1 MSKVLAIDLGA
12 SSGRF
17 IVVEY
22 KDNNFFIEET
32 YRFRNGMERIDGH
45 LRWDFDSIFNHI
57 KKGLKIS
64 LNKHS
69 DIQSVG
75 VDTWAVDYGLLD
87 KNNNLISNP
96 IGYRDERND
105 KASQELLKRINYKYI
120 YIYSG
125 IQFLP
130 FNSIFQLYDDINNV
144 EFDKFLLIPDLINF
158 YLTGNKYIELTNLST
173 TALYDPIN
181 KEISIN
187 NKRIISLEDK
197 LISPI
202 IYPSKKVGTLKDE
215 LCEELGVSPIDV
227 VSVGSHDTAS
237 AIASIKL
244 DDKSAYLSSGTW
256 SLLGVELKKP
266 LVNEETYLA
275 NFTNEIGLEHT
286 VRFLKNIMG
295 LFIVQEIKK
304 DYEIDDP
311 NLCFQTLQEE
321 AIKVKDNQIYIDV
334 EDEIFQK
341 PGDMLNKYYEYLKK
355 TSQYKENLIRG
366 EVIRSIYESMAFNYF
381 KQFELLKKLT
391 KKNLQKIVVI
401 GGGSNSKILNQLIAN
416 SLNVIVETGLSEATV
431 FGNALA
437 QFIYLNEFENLND
450 ARVALSKNI
459 EKETYY
465 PSDIEKYH
473 DKYNEYLKII
483 GGSKNG

>member
-17 IVVEY
+17 IIVEY
-22 KDNNFFIEET
+22 KNNTFTVEET
-32 YRFRNGMERIDGH
+32 YRFKNGMEMIDNH
-45 LRWDFDSIFNHI
+45 LRWNFDSIFNHI
-57 KKGLKIS
+57 KEGLKIS
-64 LNKHS
+64 LTKHK
-69 DIQSVG
+69 DVQSIG

-87 KNNNLISNP
+87 KNNNLIANP
-96 IGYRDERND
+96 IGYRDERNN
-105 KASQELLKRINYKYI
+105 KASAELLKKINYKYI

-130 FNSIFQLYDDINNV
+130 FNSIFQLYDDMAKID
-144 EFDKFLLIPDLINF
+144 FDKFLLIPDLINF

-181 KEISIN
+181 KEIATS
-187 NKRIISLEDK
+187 NKRIIDLDDK
-197 LISPI
+197 LMSPI
-202 IYPSKKVGTLKDE
+202 IYPSKKVGTLKYE
-215 LCEELGVSPIDV
+215 LCEELDIYPVDV

-244 DDKSAYLSSGTW
+244 DEKSAYLSSGTW
-256 SLLGVELKKP
+256 SLLGVELAKP
-266 LVNEETYLA
+266 LINEETYLA

-295 LFIVQEIKK
+295 LFIIQEIKK
-304 DYEIDDP
+304 DYDVNEP
-311 NLCFQTLQEE
+311 NLSFQTLQNE
-321 AIKVKDNQIYIDV
+321 AIAIDNNQIYIDV
-334 EDEIFQK
+334 EDELFQK
-341 PGDMLNKYYEYLKK
+341 PGDMLNKYYAYLKK
-355 TSQYKENLIRG
+355 TSQFKEDLSRG
-366 EVIRSIYESMAFNYF
+366 EIIRSIYESMAFNYF

-391 KKNLQKIVVI
+391 KRNLQKIVVI

-416 SLNVIVETGLSEATV
+416 SLNVVVETGLSEATV

-437 QFIYLNEFENLND
+437 QLIYLKEFNNLNS
-450 ARVALSKNI
+450 ARDALSSSTI
-459 EKETYY
+459 KEIYH
-465 PSDIEKYH
+465 PNDIEKYQN
-473 DKYNEYLKII
+473 KYQKYLTVI